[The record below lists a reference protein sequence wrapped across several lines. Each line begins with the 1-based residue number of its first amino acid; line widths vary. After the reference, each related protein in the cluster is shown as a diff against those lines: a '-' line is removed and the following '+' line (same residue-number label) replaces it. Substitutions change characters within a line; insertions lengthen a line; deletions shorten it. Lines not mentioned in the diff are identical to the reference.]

1 MSKLNNYHLMR
12 MADMNDE
19 DAFEPMDF
27 SAEEIDAMFYSKSKN
42 YIKEYKAYYND
53 VKVSRDIYKEDW

>member
-27 SAEEIDAMFYSKSKN
+27 SAEEIDAMF
-42 YIKEYKAYYND
+42 
-53 VKVSRDIYKEDW
+53 